1 MDFNQMDELN
11 SPEGRAR
18 AEKVAGEQKQVEV
31 ELAQAYNRLF
41 KTTDGQRVLNDLTQ
55 KLLYNNDPPFNSLN
69 VNYEAAYRNGEAGVV
84 KLIIKQ
90 ITRAEVI

>member
-1 MDFNQMDELN
+1 MNFEEMDKLT
-11 SPEGRAR
+11 SPKAKAQ
-18 AEKVAGEQKQVEV
+18 AEKVASDRKQIEV

-55 KLLYNNDPPFNSLN
+55 KLLYNNDTPFNSPN